1 MKLIPD
7 QADFFLRKRSSR
19 HNLKILLYLLLVLAG
34 LIAIFSVIFHV
45 LMLQEGHQYS
55 WFTGV
60 YWTLTVM
67 STLGFGDITFTQDLG
82 MAFTMCVLMSGVV
95 FMLILLPFTFLQFF
109 YTPWMEAQY
118 EARAPRKLPR
128 ETRDHVLLTHY
139 DPVTSA
145 LINRLDHYHYPYF
158 LLIQDIGEALSLY
171 DSGFRV
177 VLGDIDNPETYRKMQ
192 AEKAALV
199 VTTASDMVN
208 TQVAFTVRDVNEK
221 VPVIATVDDPASV
234 DILQRAGCSHVLR
247 LSEMLGQSLAR
258 RVHGSATKAHVIGQ
272 YDQLLIAEATAA
284 GTPMVG
290 KTLLEIGLPQAVGHH
305 GCGYLGTRPV
315 SDRASGYKGRSAHRS
330 GPDRISGAAGKIR
343 RTVLHLRNFGGS
355 GGHHRRGARR
365 TGRGPGPDRARTGL
379 PHHRAIAGAHPQ
391 SREVHRGR
399 RCEPGDPEA
408 GGNHGIAHR
417 NHFDSRRRYQCLSNY
432 LLPAPAPGYPDHHPG
447 FSRAGRL
454 LRYIG
459 LARTLLCPTA
469 SMGAN
474 AIFNL
479 LERSGTMMVAEGLD
493 VFKMKMPPA
502 LVGKTIAESSIRRKT
517 GCTVIAINVDHSMQ
531 IITDPNQ
538 PLPADAEIILIGSVD
553 AENRFLENYVTD

>member
-1 MKLIPD
+1 MKFIPD
-7 QADFFLRKRSSR
+7 QIDFFLRKRSSR

-34 LIAIFSVIFHV
+34 LIAIFSVIFHL
-45 LMLQEGHQYS
+45 LMLQEGNQYS

-118 EARAPRKLPR
+118 ESRAPRKLPR
-128 ETRDHVLLTHY
+128 KTRDHVLLTHY

-290 KTLLEIGLPQAVGHH
+290 KTLLEIGLRRQLGITVVGIWER
-305 GCGYLGTRPV
+305 GQFQTALPDTKV
-315 SDRASGYKGRSAHRS
+315 
-330 GPDRISGAAGKIR
+330 GPH
-343 RTVLHLRNFGGS
+343 TVLVLTGSRGQLEKFEELYCIYGISAAPVVIIGGGRVGRAVAQALTEQGLDYRIIEQSPERIRNPENYIVGDAANLEILKQAGIMESPTAIISTHDDDTNVYLTIYCRRLR
-355 GGHHRRGARR
+355 
-365 TGRGPGPDRARTGL
+365 PDIQIITRVSAERKIAAL
-379 PHHRAIAGAHPQ
+379 HRAGADFVM
-391 SREVHRGR
+391 S
-399 RCEPGDPEA
+399 
-408 GGNHGIAHR
+408 
-417 NHFDSRRRYQCLSNY
+417 Y
-432 LLPAPAPGYPDHHPG
+432 
-447 FSRAGRL
+447 
-454 LRYIG
+454 
-459 LARTLLCPTA
+459 A

-502 LVGKTIAESSIRRKT
+502 LAGKTIAESSIRRKT
-517 GCTVIAINVDHSMQ
+517 GCTVIALNVDHSME
-531 IITDPNQ
+531 IIPDPNQ
-538 PLPADAEIILIGSVD
+538 PMPAEAEIILIGSVD